1 VSSVACKTVLITG
14 AARGIGAQT
23 ARVLAHRGAN
33 VALVGL
39 EPERLEALARE
50 IGDRAAW
57 FEADVTDLGALEAA
71 VAGTVERFGGVD
83 VVMAN
88 AGIASFGT
96 VATTD
101 PAAFARTI
109 DVNLTGA
116 FLTVRAALAQVKRRR
131 GYVLVVASVASV
143 ASFAPAPGLSA
154 YTASKAGAEALAS
167 SLAGEVARDGVAV
180 GSAHPS
186 WIDTD
191 MLRAPTSDLPAF
203 TRMRRLLPWPL
214 RATTSL
220 DECAEA
226 IATGIER
233 RAPRIFVPRSAGV
246 LLWVRSFIQSPLG
259 LRLMSRVAGPVV
271 PDMEAE
277 VRALGRSVSEHAI
290 HDRE

>member
-1 VSSVACKTVLITG
+1 VSSVAGKTVLITG

-131 GYVLVVASVASV
+131 GYVLVVASV

-277 VRALGRSVSEHAI
+277 VGALGRSVSEHAM